1 MTPLPPRHPSPT
13 DWAKAR
19 DYIDNVYRLTV
30 GELWFETHREA
41 RIKGE
46 ATAQMQKRE
55 HAELRALRA
64 SRAAL
69 PGSAP
74 SRKEASRP
82 SRAAPANA
90 RKVA

>member
-1 MTPLPPRHPSPT
+1 MTPRPSPT

-19 DYIDNVYRLTV
+19 DYIDNVFRHTV
-30 GELWFETHREA
+30 GELWFATHREDCVRQWA
-41 RIKGE
+41 VAE
-46 ATAQMQKRE
+46 MQSRE